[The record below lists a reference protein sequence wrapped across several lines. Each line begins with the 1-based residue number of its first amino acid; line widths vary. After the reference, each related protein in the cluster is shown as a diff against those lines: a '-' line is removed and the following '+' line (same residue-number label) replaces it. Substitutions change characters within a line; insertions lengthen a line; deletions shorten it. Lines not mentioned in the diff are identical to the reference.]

1 MRGLERAR
9 ADLEHGDA
17 RKARERLKSLV
28 AAYPEDLEVRGL
40 LAQAYRLDRQPT
52 EAGRWGYLV
61 GAVATDEERLAFERH
76 CAFGWSTR
84 ITESRLR
91 YLLRCT
97 DLTAIADDDG
107 RATLASLPW
116 KKLTDR
122 EDGLVAAWARRIAV
136 RRAER
141 NHG

>member
-1 MRGLERAR
+1 MRGLDRAR

-28 AAYPEDLEVRGL
+28 DAYPEDLEIRRL

-61 GAVATDEERLAFERH
+61 GAAATDQERLAFERH
-76 CAFGWSTR
+76 SAFGWGRR

-91 YLLRCT
+91 YLLRCSN
-97 DLTAIADDDG
+97 LTSIADSDG
-107 RATLASLPW
+107 RAILASLPS
-116 KKLTDR
+116 KRLAGR
-122 EDGLVAAWARRIAV
+122 PDGRFSALARRLAA
-136 RRAER
+136 RRALR
-141 NHG
+141 RYG